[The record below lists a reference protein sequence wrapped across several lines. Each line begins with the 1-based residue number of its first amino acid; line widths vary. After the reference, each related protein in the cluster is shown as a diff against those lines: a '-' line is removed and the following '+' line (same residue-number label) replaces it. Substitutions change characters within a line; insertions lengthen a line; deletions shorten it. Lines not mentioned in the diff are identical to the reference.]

1 MKKFLS
7 VFTLAMLTGL
17 GSTAH
22 ADIYA
27 AGPAYGANPTGG
39 LATCRVINVGTT
51 AVIITARQIITNTN
65 GILPLNADS
74 CNVAIAP
81 GNNCAF
87 TAPVGGNFALSC
99 RLFVSG
105 TDPQISGTLDVQ
117 NPVGTVRVVVPM
129 QNTNH

>member
-1 MKKFLS
+1 MYVRL
-7 VFTLAMLTGL
+7 VVTTLAILIGL
-17 GSTAH
+17 GGAAH

-39 LATCRVINVGTT
+39 VATCRVVNVGTT
-51 AVIITARQIITNTN
+51 SVSITTRQIITNTN
-65 GILPLNADS
+65 VSLPLNADS
-74 CNVAIAP
+74 CNVAVLP

-87 TAPVGGNFALSC
+87 TALVGGNFALSC

-105 TDPQISGTLDVQ
+105 IDPQISGTLDVQ
-117 NPVGTVRVVVPM
+117 NPVGTVKVVVPM

>member
-1 MKKFLS
+1 MYVRL
-7 VFTLAMLTGL
+7 VVTTLAILIGL
-17 GSTAH
+17 GGAAY

-39 LATCRVINVGTT
+39 VATCRVLNVGTT
-51 AVIITARQIITNTN
+51 SVSITLRQITTNTN
-65 GILPLNADS
+65 VSLPLSGDT
-74 CNVAIAP
+74 CNVSVLP

-105 TDPQISGTLDVQ
+105 PDPQISGTLDVQ
-117 NPVGTVRVVVPM
+117 NPVGVVRVVVPM

>member
-1 MKKFLS
+1 MYVRL
-7 VFTLAMLTGL
+7 VFTTIAILTGL
-17 GSTAH
+17 GGAAY

-39 LATCRVINVGTT
+39 AATCRVINVGTSSV
-51 AVIITARQIITNTN
+51 VISLRQIITNTN
-65 GILPLNADS
+65 VVLPLSADT
-74 CNVAIAP
+74 CNVAVAP
-81 GNNCAF
+81 GGNCAF
-87 TAPVGGNFALSC
+87 IAPVGGNFALSC

-105 TDPQISGTLDVQ
+105 SDPQISGTLDVQ